1 MALDRSA
8 VRAWV
13 AGQQAAEDRLLR
25 ERDHFLLHLSPE
37 RSLQIYLGFW
47 ALRPSWP
54 PTQPSP
60 LLWSMREVIAR
71 LKQSASGTFG

>member
-8 VRAWV
+8 VRAWI
-13 AGQQAAEDRLLR
+13 AGQRAAEERLLH
-25 ERDHFLLHLSPE
+25 ERVRFLLHLSPE

-54 PTQPSP
+54 STQPSP
-60 LLWSMREVIAR
+60 LLWSMREAIAR
-71 LKQSASGTFG
+71 LKQSDPGTPG